1 MLEIKIPGYKTLN
14 IQHLVLDFN
23 GTIAKEGKLIEGV
36 KEMLDKISGI
46 IEVHIL
52 TADTFGTVRDEFSGN
67 EINIEIIDE
76 NQRSI
81 DYKKEFIKSLG
92 KESVIAI
99 GIAIGNGNNDSKM
112 LKTAELGISIIG
124 AEGAAIS
131 SLWNS
136 EVAVNSIMDALNLIT
151 NKKRLIAT
159 LRR

>member
-23 GTIAKEGKLIEGV
+23 GTIAKRGKLIEGV
-36 KEMLDKISGI
+36 KEKLDKISGI

-99 GIAIGNGNNDSKM
+99 GNGNNDSKM
-112 LKTAELGISIIG
+112 LKTAELGMAIIG
-124 AEGAAIS
+124 GEGAAIN
-131 SLWNS
+131 SLWNA

-151 NKKRLIAT
+151 NKKGLIAT

>member
-23 GTIAKEGKLIEGV
+23 GTIAKRGKLIEGV
-36 KEMLDKISGI
+36 KEKLDKISGI

-99 GIAIGNGNNDSKM
+99 GNGNNDSKM
-112 LKTAELGISIIG
+112 LKTAELGIAIIG
-124 AEGAAIS
+124 GEGAAIN
-131 SLWNS
+131 SLWNA

-151 NKKRLIAT
+151 NKKGLIAT

>member
-36 KEMLDKISGI
+36 KEKLDKISGI

-99 GIAIGNGNNDSKM
+99 GNGNNDAKM
-112 LKTAELGISIIG
+112 LKTAELGIAIIG
-124 AEGAAIS
+124 GEGAAIN
-131 SLWNS
+131 SLWNA

>member
-36 KEMLDKISGI
+36 KEKLDKISGI

-52 TADTFGTVRDEFSGN
+52 TADTFGTVRNQFSGN

-99 GIAIGNGNNDSKM
+99 GNGNNDSKM
-112 LKTAELGISIIG
+112 LKTAEL
-124 AEGAAIS
+124 
-131 SLWNS
+131 
-136 EVAVNSIMDALNLIT
+136 
-151 NKKRLIAT
+151 
-159 LRR
+159 

>member
-99 GIAIGNGNNDSKM
+99 GNGNNDAKM
-112 LKTAELGISIIG
+112 LKTAELGIAIIG
-124 AEGAAIS
+124 GEGAAIN
-131 SLWNS
+131 SLWNA

-151 NKKRLIAT
+151 NKKGLIAT

>member
-23 GTIAKEGKLIEGV
+23 GTIAKEGKLIEDV

-52 TADTFGTVRDEFSGN
+52 TADTFGTVRDEFSDN

-81 DYKKEFIKSLG
+81 DYKKEFIKSLN
-92 KESVIAI
+92 KESV
-99 GIAIGNGNNDSKM
+99 IAIGNGNNDAKM
-112 LKTAELGISIIG
+112 LKAAELGIAIIG
-124 AEGAAIS
+124 GEGAAIN